1 MRTIKFRGKRLD
13 NGEWLYGDYHH
24 RAGGVHCI
32 IVMAPNKQGKVVY
45 IVHQVAPDTIG
56 QSTGLFDKNGKEI
69 YEGDVVTF
77 DNNLQGI
84 SKVMFAEGCYMV
96 VAKNYATSLTFR
108 LANHTFVAG
117 NIHDNPELLKQND

>member
-1 MRTIKFRGKRLD
+1 M
-13 NGEWLYGDYHH
+13 
-24 RAGGVHCI
+24 
-32 IVMAPNKQGKVVY
+32 
-45 IVHQVAPDTIG
+45 G
-56 QSTGLFDKNGKEI
+56 QFTGLLDKNGIEI

-96 VAKNYATSLTFR
+96 VAKNYETALTFR

-117 NIHDNPELLKQND
+117 NIHDNHKLLNNH